1 MRTRNPN
8 KPEILIENLEVL
20 ECTVC
25 PHTELTESSELLV
38 SMMRQKIREEIVRDA
53 QLAVEE
59 QQQQVVDKTNAELT
73 GFSRLK
79 EKIRKWIG

>member
-8 KPEILIENLEVL
+8 KPEIVIENLEVL
-20 ECTVC
+20 ECTIC

-53 QLAVEE
+53 QQAIEE
-59 QQQQVVDKTNAELT
+59 QQQVVDKTNAELT

-79 EKIRKWIG
+79 ETIRKWIG